1 MGALRYNFDLIFA
14 NLLFGANFSFYVS
27 LTRNYL
33 DFQQIFMLQVLAASI
48 FFIPFAL
55 FSKQSYRIPLRDFGN
70 ILIVTVLIVYG
81 WMFMLLW
88 GASYTSP
95 IDASTIST
103 LGPVFTILTGH
114 FLLREKNITW
124 ARRIGV
130 VLGFAGAA
138 FLLFDKGFRLAP
150 GSSGLGNALV
160 LVAVVML
167 RIGRGHTV
175 YFDNRAVDKGG
186 QSVEAP
192 YKITVYVNGEQISKL
207 YEKERCLTTVIG
219 DKLELTVEVMQQKG
233 GSETTETY
241 QMTLPHNIDGII
253 INLPAYMAGLP
264 EEAYLEEFIPAPPTE
279 DDDEEAPGIEDD
291 MGLGD
296 F

>member
-1 MGALRYNFDLIFA
+1 MKTTKRSWIIRIAF
-14 NLLFGANFSFYVS
+14 
-27 LTRNYL
+27 
-33 DFQQIFMLQVLAASI
+33 VL
-48 FFIPFAL
+48 
-55 FSKQSYRIPLRDFGN
+55 
-70 ILIVTVLIVYG
+70 V
-81 WMFMLLW
+81 
-88 GASYTSP
+88 
-95 IDASTIST
+95 
-103 LGPVFTILTGH
+103 
-114 FLLREKNITW
+114 
-124 ARRIGV
+124 
-130 VLGFAGAA
+130 
-138 FLLFDKGFRLAP
+138 
-150 GSSGLGNALV
+150 LV
-160 LVAVVML
+160 LVAVLML
-167 RIGRGHTV
+167 RIGR
-175 YFDNRAVDKGG
+175 G

-253 INLPAYMAGLP
+253 INLPAYMGGLP

-279 DDDEEAPGIEDD
+279 EDDEEAPNTEDD

>member
-1 MGALRYNFDLIFA
+1 MKTTKRSWI
-14 NLLFGANFSFYVS
+14 
-27 LTRNYL
+27 
-33 DFQQIFMLQVLAASI
+33 I
-48 FFIPFAL
+48 
-55 FSKQSYRIPLRDFGN
+55 RI
-70 ILIVTVLIVYG
+70 
-81 WMFMLLW
+81 
-88 GASYTSP
+88 
-95 IDASTIST
+95 
-103 LGPVFTILTGH
+103 
-114 FLLREKNITW
+114 
-124 ARRIGV
+124 
-130 VLGFAGAA
+130 A
-138 FLLFDKGFRLAP
+138 FV
-150 GSSGLGNALV
+150 LV
-160 LVAVVML
+160 LVLIAVVML

-264 EEAYLEEFIPAPPTE
+264 EEAYLEEFIPAPPT
-279 DDDEEAPGIEDD
+279 ARMSCPSFVRRNHTMNRQANAMMISVSTGI
-291 MGLGD
+291 
-296 F
+296 FTPPT